1 MARLR
6 LTAVLVGGV
15 ALATAAACSSTSSTV
30 SSTPA
35 ASGSPVATGSP
46 ASTTGSP
53 ASTTAASSAIDL
65 AGVCPSTIKVQTDW
79 YPEADDFIPYQLAGP
94 NGTVNSSNKSYTAE
108 LLASGQDTGVK
119 IQVLTGG
126 PAIGDQLVSA
136 ELYED
141 PSILLGFVETDEAIE
156 LSSTQ
161 PTVAV
166 IADRQE
172 APTVIAWSAAEHPG
186 VKTIADLG
194 KDGATVLYYNGAP
207 YMDYLIG
214 AGILSS
220 KQTDASYN
228 GTPADFVASGGKDAL
243 QGFATAEPYEYAHE
257 VSQWDKPLTYQLVSD
272 YGYDPYPS
280 LATLP
285 QNITKYAA
293 CFKKLVPIIQQG
305 IVNYAANPGPAD
317 ALILKVNQEYNDAWV
332 YSAGEAAYAAQTMVS
347 DKIIANAPDGTVGA
361 VDDSRIQKLIGLVT
375 PIYKKDG
382 KTVKAGLTP
391 ADIATN
397 QFLDPSIHLP
407 S

>member
-6 LTAVLVGGV
+6 LTAALIGAV
-15 ALATAAACSSTSSTV
+15 ALATAATACSSSASSTAPSTTTASSTATASATSAATSS
-30 SSTPA
+30 
-35 ASGSPVATGSP
+35 AT
-46 ASTTGSP
+46 
-53 ASTTAASSAIDL
+53 DL
-65 AGVCPSTIKVQTDW
+65 AGICPSTIKIQTDW
-79 YPEADDFIPYQLAGP
+79 YPEADDFIPYQLAGS
-94 NGTVNSSNKSYTAE
+94 NGTVDASNKSYTAE
-108 LLASGQDTGVK
+108 LLANGQDTGVK
-119 IQVLTGG
+119 VQVLTGG

-136 ELYED
+136 ELYENQ
-141 PSILLGFVETDEAIE
+141 SILLGFVETDEAIE

-172 APTVIAWSAAEHPG
+172 APTVIAWSPAEHPG
-186 VKTIADLG
+186 VTTIAQLG

-207 YMDYLIG
+207 YMEYLTG

-220 KQTDASYN
+220 KQIDGSYN

-243 QGFATAEPYEYAHE
+243 QGYATAEPYEYAHE

-305 IVNYAANPGPAD
+305 IVNYAANPEPTD
-317 ALILKVNQEYNDAWV
+317 ALIVKLNQEYNEAWS
-332 YSAGEAAYAAQTMVS
+332 YDAGEAAYAAQAMLS
-347 DKIIANAPDGTVGA
+347 DKIIANGPGGTVGA
-361 VDDSRIQKLIGLVT
+361 VDDSRIQKLITLLT

-382 KTVKAGLTP
+382 KPIKAGLTP
-391 ADIATN
+391 GNIATN
-397 QFLDPSIHLP
+397 QFLDPSIQLP